1 MQEGWIIESLR
12 LCFPSKQMGNH
23 LTQSESEKP
32 LLWAGKQCQQMLVW
46 TDWWNH
52 SEAGWNLCLIP
63 REIESIVS
71 ANEQP
76 GQWFTHWRRM
86 SGSVRARLWVTLAR
100 CSPRQV
106 QEGCRGTSS
115 RGGRLPSLSASG
127 ETATFWSRG
136 RKSLEGQITGFFLLA
151 LIVSKPLGTNDAMR
165 GSFFTTLD
173 CTVAI
178 INLVIYDSNLQSLP
192 WAIHLLFKKGDDK
205 HCLKVY
211 AHTIAPGKK
220 LKYEAFPLSYS

>member
-1 MQEGWIIESLR
+1 
-12 LCFPSKQMGNH
+12 MGNH

-86 SGSVRARLWVTLAR
+86 SGSVRARLWVTLAC

-115 RGGRLPSLSASG
+115 KGGRLPSLSASR
-127 ETATFWSRG
+127 ETATFWSRE
-136 RKSLEGQITGFFLLA
+136 RKSLEGQITVFF
-151 LIVSKPLGTNDAMR
+151 SSGTD
-165 GSFFTTLD
+165 FFKTIGNKWCNERQLFHHTRVH
-173 CTVAI
+173 CCY

-205 HCLKVY
+205 HCLNVY